1 MRNTH
6 WLHAAA
12 LSGALMLS
20 AGATRAD
27 TIIIDS
33 ATAGTVYDGVL
44 DGVPPFPPPGEG
56 PDGDGDSQNTGLAVA
71 LKAGVVEERGIAEF
85 PLSSL
90 AGLSAGQIANATL
103 TFKIDDVIGLFWQGA
118 AFDNTAADTIYV
130 FTYSGNGAVTLA
142 DFQNVVGAPAGV
154 VDTTPFGVITDATLG
169 SSGALQFQ
177 VDVTTRLQALLTASA
192 SHMGIVF
199 ATDDENSATSLDNL
213 GVAGAVMPFLTITTV
228 PLEPPVWDG
237 AQLGCQKAIS
247 KNAAKLAKTLRG
259 GLTKCFDGVLSATS
273 KGKPLT
279 DVTAKCVAAL
289 APASATSKVGKAID
303 KLEAAIADKCADL
316 APANV
321 ASPCASGATTFTQ
334 VATCVVNAQLT
345 TTSNAVGSEYGA
357 ACALITAV
365 GLDADYPALCD

>member
-103 TFKIDDVIGLFWQGA
+103 TFKIDDVIGL
-118 AFDNTAADTIYV
+118 